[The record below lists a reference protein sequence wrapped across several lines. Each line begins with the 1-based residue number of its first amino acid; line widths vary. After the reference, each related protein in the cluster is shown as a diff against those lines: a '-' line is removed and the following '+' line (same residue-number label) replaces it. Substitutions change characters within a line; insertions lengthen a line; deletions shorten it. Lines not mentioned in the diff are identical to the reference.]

1 MKQLTEL
8 LKRHSLAIGIILM
21 FLLTWPIDLSN
32 SGFLPFQVSP
42 ALAIFVGYGLVFAS
56 LIMTRLT
63 LGKEG
68 VSALLKRFLIWRVER
83 KWYLVAFLLMPS
95 MQFASVLL
103 SAIVRQTP
111 IDFSTVYAYK
121 IFGPSVNLVALI
133 IPFFLFDAIANGEE
147 IAWRGYVLPRLQTK
161 HSALLSSLIVGV
173 IWGLW
178 HLPKYLSHWDTIS
191 FVFFMIAIVARAV
204 LYTWLYNNTK
214 GSLLLTTLFHA
225 SGNTG
230 GILLPVAT
238 TATDG
243 NILTS
248 IVQLLIEG
256 IVAIIITIRMSPARL
271 SRTEPKQVQEEISQ
285 PANATSYITSS
296 ERAIK

>member
-1 MKQLTEL
+1 MKQFTEL

-121 IFGPSVNLVALI
+121 IFGPSV
-133 IPFFLFDAIANGEE
+133 
-147 IAWRGYVLPRLQTK
+147 
-161 HSALLSSLIVGV
+161 
-173 IWGLW
+173 
-178 HLPKYLSHWDTIS
+178 
-191 FVFFMIAIVARAV
+191 
-204 LYTWLYNNTK
+204 
-214 GSLLLTTLFHA
+214 
-225 SGNTG
+225 
-230 GILLPVAT
+230 
-238 TATDG
+238 
-243 NILTS
+243 
-248 IVQLLIEG
+248 
-256 IVAIIITIRMSPARL
+256 
-271 SRTEPKQVQEEISQ
+271 
-285 PANATSYITSS
+285 
-296 ERAIK
+296 